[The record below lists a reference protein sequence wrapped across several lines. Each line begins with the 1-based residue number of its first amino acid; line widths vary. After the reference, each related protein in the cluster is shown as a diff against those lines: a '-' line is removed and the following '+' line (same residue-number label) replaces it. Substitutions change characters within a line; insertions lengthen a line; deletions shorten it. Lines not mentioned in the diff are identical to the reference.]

1 MSTTTNLFEIQVFTN
16 RQKNAWYRLYDNGP
30 DFMKVAMSLTSA
42 SEVTLVRVYL
52 DNILIHEWRR
62 PVPSVS

>member
-1 MSTTTNLFEIQVFTN
+1 MSATTNLFEIQVFTN
-16 RQKNAWYRLYDNGP
+16 HQKNAWYRLYDNGA

-62 PVPSVS
+62 AVPSVS